1 MKRSLRSWL
10 WRVPLDQE
18 VDEELAFHIEM
29 RTRELVDRGVD
40 PRIAREMVL
49 ARLGDVGHLKRTCVD
64 LGRKRDREMR
74 LTQWLDEFRNDVRY
88 AIRQLRA
95 SPGFT
100 LVATLTLALGIG
112 ANSAMFALADAAL
125 LRPLPYRD
133 PDRLVIVDEWGPQ
146 QAARSRI
153 ELLNFREWT
162 KQSRTFE
169 SMAAIWIPGS
179 GGGPAMTGAD
189 GTPEILPAQS
199 VTAGFFDVLGVRPIA
214 GRTFR
219 PEDETTNPSVVVL
232 SEGFW
237 RRRFAADP
245 TLVGREITLDGR
257 PTTVIG
263 VVPSSAQF
271 TPGLTFISQ
280 GVSVSSLWML
290 LPSPRLGGPGN
301 ARGQCGV
308 CRFLQ
313 VVGRMKPGTSADA
326 AQSELKL
333 LADRLAAEQANG
345 RPRRV
350 LVTPLRESMIG
361 RDVRLTSLLLLGVV
375 GLVLALCCANVA
387 NLVLARGTGR
397 ARELAL
403 RAALGAGRRRIVA
416 QLLTESLVLAALGGF
431 AGSVAGAFLVSA
443 AQSLIPSNL
452 LPPAVVLGFGG
463 RIAGISLAT
472 ALGVGVLF
480 GLVSAWRVTRSSLT
494 STLTVESRTVTA
506 HGGWL
511 RNAIVAGEVAVA
523 VVVLCG
529 AGLLLR
535 TLLVL
540 DGFDAGYGTQRDRL
554 LAATVSVS
562 GLTERTRYPSPE
574 SLLQFYDAI
583 DRQVLAIAGVRRAS
597 WATTLPLG
605 NSLIG
610 KQAFDIVGA
619 PPPQDGV
626 RPQADL
632 QVVSPSYFDTLEL
645 PIVSGRPFTD
655 DDRIGTAPVC
665 IVNEAFARRH
675 FPGRSPIGE
684 RIRVGLTEVTERE
697 IVGVARQVKGRP
709 DELEEFAQLY
719 VPLRQNAWLN
729 AFLMVR
735 VADGD
740 ATAVAPAVRSAIA
753 KVDPGQAVSSVVTL
767 EDVAGS
773 ATERYWFR
781 AVLVGTFG
789 SLALLL
795 SMVGVFGVLAYSVQQ
810 RTRELG
816 VRIALGATPGSVLRL
831 VLSGSGRVIALG
843 TVLGMTLAAGFGQAI
858 SSFLFGV
865 QPLDLVTFV
874 AVGGLLV
881 ITAAIAMATPAIR
894 ATRVDP
900 VVAFRTD

>member
-10 WRVPLDQE
+10 WRVDITQE
-18 VDEELAFHIEM
+18 VDEELEFHIEM

-40 PRIAREMVL
+40 PRVAREMVL
-49 ARLGDVGHLKRTCVD
+49 ARLGDVGRLKRTCVD

-74 LTQWLDEFRNDVRY
+74 LLQWFGEFRADLSF
-88 AIRQLRA
+88 AFRQLKA
-95 SPGFT
+95 SPGYT

-125 LRPLPYRD
+125 LRPLPFRD

-153 ELLNFREWT
+153 ELLNFREWSR
-162 KQSRTFE
+162 QSRTFE

-179 GGGPAMTGAD
+179 GGGPAMTGPD
-189 GTPEILPAQS
+189 GTPETVPAQS
-199 VTAGFFDVLGVRPIA
+199 VTASFFDVLGVQPIA

-219 PEDETTNPSVVVL
+219 PEDETTDPSVVVL

-245 TLVGREITLDGR
+245 TLIGREITLDGR
-257 PTTVIG
+257 PITVIG

-271 TPGLTFISQ
+271 TPGLTFNPQ
-280 GVSVSSLWML
+280 GVSISSLWML
-290 LPSPRLGGPGN
+290 LPSPRIAGPEN
-301 ARGQCGV
+301 TRGQCGV

-313 VVGRMKPGTSADA
+313 VVGRMKPGMSADA

-333 LADRLAAEQANG
+333 LADRLAVQQGNG

-350 LVTPLRESMIG
+350 LVTSLRESMIG
-361 RDVRLTSLLLLGVV
+361 RDIRLTSMLLLGVV

-387 NLVLARGTGR
+387 NLVLARGTAR
-397 ARELAL
+397 ARELAV
-403 RAALGAGRRRIVA
+403 RSALGAGRRRIVA
-416 QLLTESLVLAALGGF
+416 QLLTESLVLAVLGGLL
-431 AGSVAGAFLVSA
+431 GSFVGALVLDA
-443 AQSLIPSNL
+443 ARSLIPSNL
-452 LPPAVVLGFGG
+452 LPPAVVLGFGS
-463 RIAGISLAT
+463 RIAGFSLAT
-472 ALGVGVLF
+472 AVVVGILF
-480 GLVSAWRVTRSSLT
+480 GLVYSSRVTSVSLT
-494 STLTVESRTVTA
+494 SALTAGSRTVTA

-511 RNAIVAGEVAVA
+511 RNAIVVGEVAVA
-523 VVVLCG
+523 VIVLCG

-540 DGFDAGYGTQRDRL
+540 DGFDAGYGAQRERL
-554 LAATVSVS
+554 LAVTVSVS
-562 GLTERTRYPSPE
+562 GLAPGTRYPTRE
-574 SLLQFYDAI
+574 SLLQFYEAI
-583 DRQVLAIAGVRRAS
+583 DREVRAIPAVRSAS

-605 NSLIG
+605 NSQIG
-610 KQAFDIVGA
+610 RQAFDIVGA

-626 RPQADL
+626 RPQADF
-632 QVVSPSYFDTLEL
+632 QIVSPTYFDTLEL
-645 PIVSGRPFTD
+645 SIVSGRAFTD

-675 FPGRSPIGE
+675 FPGRNPIGE
-684 RIRVGLTEVTERE
+684 RIRVGLIAVAERE

-709 DELEEFAQLY
+709 NELEEFSQLY
-719 VPLRQNAWLN
+719 APLSQNAWPN
-729 AFLMVR
+729 AFLIVR
-735 VADGD
+735 VTDGD
-740 ATAVAPAVRSAIA
+740 ATAVAPAVRLAIA
-753 KVDPGQAVSSVVTL
+753 DVDPGQAANNVMTL
-767 EDVAGS
+767 EDVAGT

-789 SLALLL
+789 ALALLL
-795 SMVGVFGVLAYSVQQ
+795 AMVGVFGVLAYSVQQ

-816 VRIALGATPGSVLRL
+816 VRMALGATPVSVIRL
-831 VLSGSGRVIALG
+831 VLSGAGRVVAAG
-843 TVLGMTLAAGFGQAI
+843 TVLGLLAAAGGTQAI

-865 QPLDLVTFV
+865 EPLDLATFMAV
-874 AVGGLLV
+874 AGVLV
-881 ITAAIAMATPAIR
+881 LTGAIAMTVPAIR

-900 VVAFRTD
+900 VQAFRAE

>member
-1 MKRSLRSWL
+1 
-10 WRVPLDQE
+10 
-18 VDEELAFHIEM
+18 
-29 RTRELVDRGVD
+29 
-40 PRIAREMVL
+40 
-49 ARLGDVGHLKRTCVD
+49 
-64 LGRKRDREMR
+64 
-74 LTQWLDEFRNDVRY
+74 
-88 AIRQLRA
+88 
-95 SPGFT
+95 
-100 LVATLTLALGIG
+100 
-112 ANSAMFALADAAL
+112 
-125 LRPLPYRD
+125 
-133 PDRLVIVDEWGPQ
+133 
-146 QAARSRI
+146 
-153 ELLNFREWT
+153 
-162 KQSRTFE
+162 
-169 SMAAIWIPGS
+169 
-179 GGGPAMTGAD
+179 MTGAD
-189 GTPEILPAQS
+189 GTPETVPAQT
-199 VTAGFFDVLGVRPIA
+199 VTAGFFDVLGIRPIA

-219 PEDETTNPSVVVL
+219 PEDETPTPSVVVL

-257 PTTVIG
+257 ATTVIG

-271 TPGLTFISQ
+271 TPGLTFQSQ
-280 GVSVSSLWML
+280 GVSVASLWML
-290 LPSPRLGGPGN
+290 LPSPSVGGAGN

-313 VVGRMKPGTSADA
+313 VVGRMKPGMSADT

-333 LADRLAAEQANG
+333 LADTLAAEQGNG

-416 QLLTESLVLAALGGF
+416 QLVTESLALAALGGL

-480 GLVSAWRVTRSSLT
+480 GLVSAWRVTSSSLT

-511 RNAIVAGEVAVA
+511 RNAIVSGEVAVA

-540 DGFDAGYGTQRDRL
+540 DGFDAGYGAQRDRL

-562 GLTERTRYPSPE
+562 GLTPGTRYPSPE

-583 DRQVLAIAGVRRAS
+583 DRQVLAIPAVRSAS

-619 PPPQDGV
+619 PSPQDGV
-626 RPQADL
+626 RPQADF
-632 QVVSPSYFDTLEL
+632 QVVSPAYFDTLEL
-645 PIVSGRPFTD
+645 PIVSGRAFTD

-675 FPGRSPIGE
+675 FPGRNPIGE
-684 RIRVGLTEVTERE
+684 RVRVGLIEVTERE
-697 IVGVARQVKGRP
+697 VVGVARQVKGRP

-719 VPLRQNAWLN
+719 VPLRQNSWPT

-735 VADGD
+735 VTDGD
-740 ATAVAPAVRSAIA
+740 ATGVAPAVRSAVA
-753 KVDPGQAVSSVVTL
+753 EVDPGQAVNNVVTL
-767 EDVAGS
+767 EAVAGS

-781 AVLVGTFG
+781 AVLVGMFG

-831 VLSGSGRVIALG
+831 VLSGVGRVVALG
-843 TVLGMTLAAGFGQAI
+843 TVFGMALAAGVGQAM

-865 QPLDLVTFV
+865 RPLDLATFI
-874 AVGGLLV
+874 AVGAVLV
-881 ITAAIAMATPAIR
+881 ITAVIAMATPAIR

>member
-10 WRVPLDQE
+10 WGVPLNQE
-18 VDEELAFHIEM
+18 VDEEIAFHVEL
-29 RTRELVDRGVD
+29 RTRELVERGVD
-40 PRIAREMVL
+40 PRIAREMAL
-49 ARLGDVGHLKRTCVD
+49 ARLGDIGRLNRTCID
-64 LGRKRDREMR
+64 LGRKREREMR
-74 LTQWLDEFRNDVRY
+74 LTQWFDELRADLKFAV
-88 AIRQLRA
+88 RQLKA

-100 LVATLTLALGIG
+100 FVAALTLALGIG
-112 ANSAMFALADAAL
+112 ANSAMFALADSAL
-125 LRPLPYRD
+125 FRPLPFRD

-153 ELLNFREWT
+153 ELLNFREWAR
-162 KQSRTFE
+162 QSRTFE

-189 GTPEILPAQS
+189 GTAEIVPAQT
-199 VTAGFFDVLGVRPIA
+199 VTASFFDVLGIQPLA

-245 TLVGREITLDGR
+245 SLVGREITLDGR

-263 VVPSSAQF
+263 IVPASAQF
-271 TPGLTFISQ
+271 TPGLTFNTQ
-280 GVSVSSLWML
+280 GVSVASLWSL

-301 ARGQCGV
+301 ARGQCGT

-313 VVGRMKPGTSADA
+313 VVGRMKPGVSADA
-326 AQSELKL
+326 AQSELTL
-333 LADRLAAEQANG
+333 LADTLAAQQGNG

-361 RDVRLTSLLLLGVV
+361 RDVRLTSMLLLGVV

-387 NLVLARGTGR
+387 NLVLARGTTR
-397 ARELAL
+397 ARELAV

-416 QLLTESLVLAALGGF
+416 QLVTESLVLAVLGGVLGSF
-431 AGSVAGAFLVSA
+431 AGALVVDA
-443 AQSLIPSNL
+443 ARALIPSNL

-463 RIAGISLAT
+463 RIAAFSIVT
-472 ALGVGVLF
+472 ALVVGVAF
-480 GLVSAWRVTRSSLT
+480 GLISAWRATSFSLT
-494 STLTVESRTVTA
+494 SALTAGSRTST
-506 HGGWL
+506 GNRTWL
-511 RNAIVAGEVAVA
+511 RGAIVAGEVAVA

-540 DGFDAGYGTQRDRL
+540 ESFDAGYRAEREGL
-554 LAATVSVS
+554 LAATVAVS
-562 GLTERTRYPSPE
+562 GLTPGTRYPTRE
-574 SLLQFYDAI
+574 SLLQFYEAI
-583 DRQVLAIAGVRRAS
+583 DTKVRAIPAVRSTS

-610 KQAFDIVGA
+610 QQSFDIVGA
-619 PPPQDGV
+619 PPPPDGV
-626 RPQADL
+626 RPQADF
-632 QVVSPSYFDTLEL
+632 QIVSSSYFDTTEL
-645 PIVSGRPFTD
+645 PILSGRAFTE

-675 FPGRSPIGE
+675 FPGGNPIGE
-684 RIRVGLTEVTERE
+684 RIRIGLVDIAERE
-697 IVGVARQVKGRP
+697 IVGVVQQVKGRP
-709 DELEEFAQLY
+709 DETEEFAQLY
-719 VPLRQNAWLN
+719 VPLTQNAWPN
-729 AFLMVR
+729 AFLIAR
-735 VADGD
+735 VTGGD
-740 ATAVAPAVRSAIA
+740 ATVVAPAVRSAIA
-753 KVDPGQAVSSVVTL
+753 EVDPGEAVNNVMTL
-767 EDVAGS
+767 ADVAGT

-795 SMVGVFGVLAYSVQQ
+795 AMVGVFGVLAYSVQQ

-816 VRIALGATPGSVLRL
+816 VRIALGATPVSVIGL
-831 VLSGSGRVIALG
+831 VLSGVGRVVALG
-843 TVLGMTLAAGFGQAI
+843 TGVGLLAAAGVGHAI

-865 QPLDLVTFV
+865 QPLDLTTFIAVAGVLVVT
-874 AVGGLLV
+874 AG
-881 ITAAIAMATPAIR
+881 AAMATPAIR
-894 ATRVDP
+894 AARVDP
-900 VVAFRTD
+900 VVAFRDE

>member
-10 WRVPLDQE
+10 WRVDVTRE
-18 VDEELAFHIEM
+18 VDEEIAFHVEM
-29 RTRELVDRGVD
+29 RTRELIDRGVD

-49 ARLGDVGHLKRTCVD
+49 ARMGDVSRLKRTCVD
-64 LGRKRDREMR
+64 LGRKREREMR
-74 LTQWLDEFRNDVRY
+74 LIQWFDEFRGDLSF
-88 AIRQLRA
+88 AFRQLA
-95 SPGFT
+95 GSPGYT

-125 LRPLPYRD
+125 LRPLPFRD

-153 ELLNFREWT
+153 ELLNLREWSR
-162 KQSRTFE
+162 QSRTFE

-179 GGGPAMTGAD
+179 GGGPAMTGPD
-189 GTPEILPAQS
+189 GTPETVPAQS
-199 VTAGFFDVLGVRPIA
+199 VTASFFDVLGVQPIA

-219 PEDETTNPSVVVL
+219 LADETTNPSVVVM

-245 TLVGREITLDGR
+245 TLIGREITLDGR
-257 PTTVIG
+257 PITVIG

-271 TPGLTFISQ
+271 TPGLTFNPQ
-280 GVSVSSLWML
+280 GVSISSLWML
-290 LPSPRLGGPGN
+290 LPSPRIAGPEN
-301 ARGQCGV
+301 TRGQCGV

-313 VVGRMKPGTSADA
+313 VVGRMKPGVSTDA

-333 LADRLAAEQANG
+333 LADTLAAQQGNG
-345 RPRRV
+345 LPRRV
-350 LVTPLRESMIG
+350 LVTPLRDSMIG
-361 RDVRLTSLLLLGVV
+361 GDVRLTSMLLLGVV

-416 QLLTESLVLAALGGF
+416 QLLTESLVLAALGGL
-431 AGSVAGAFLVSA
+431 AGSVAGALLVN

-452 LPPAVVLGFGG
+452 LPPAVVLGFGS
-463 RIAGISLAT
+463 RVAGFSLAT
-472 ALGVGVLF
+472 SVVIGISF
-480 GLVSAWRVTRSSLT
+480 GSVSAWRATSVSLT
-494 STLTVESRTVTA
+494 SALTAESRTFTG

-511 RNAIVAGEVAVA
+511 RNAIVVGEVAVA
-523 VVVLCG
+523 VIVLCG

-535 TLLVL
+535 TLLVV
-540 DGFDAGYGTQRDRL
+540 DGFDAGYGAHRERL
-554 LAATVSVS
+554 LAVTVSVS
-562 GLTERTRYPSPE
+562 GLTPGTRYPTRE

-583 DRQVLAIAGVRRAS
+583 DREVRAIPEVRSAS
-597 WATTLPLG
+597 WATTLPFG
-605 NSLIG
+605 NSQIG
-610 KQAFDIVGA
+610 RQAFDIVGA

-626 RPQADL
+626 RPQADF
-632 QVVSPSYFDTLEL
+632 QVVSPTYFDALEL
-645 PIVSGRPFTD
+645 PIVSGRAFSD

-675 FPGRSPIGE
+675 FPGRNPIGE
-684 RIRVGLTEVTERE
+684 RIRVGLIDVVARE

-719 VPLRQNAWLN
+719 APLNQNAWPN
-729 AFLMVR
+729 AFLIVR
-735 VADGD
+735 VTDGD
-740 ATAVAPAVRSAIA
+740 ASAVAPAVRSAIA
-753 KVDPGQAVSSVVTL
+753 DVDPGQAANNVMTL
-767 EDVAGS
+767 EDVAGA

-789 SLALLL
+789 ALALLL
-795 SMVGVFGVLAYSVQQ
+795 AMVGVFGVLAYSVQQ

-816 VRIALGATPGSVLRL
+816 VRIALGATPVSVIGL
-831 VLSGSGRVIALG
+831 VLSGAGRVVALG
-843 TVLGMTLAAGFGQAI
+843 TVLGLLAAAGVGQAI

-865 QPLDLVTFV
+865 ASLDLATFMAV
-874 AVGGLLV
+874 AGVLV
-881 ITAAIAMATPAIR
+881 MTAAIAMTVPAIR
-894 ATRVDP
+894 AIRVDP
-900 VVAFRTD
+900 VVAFRND